1 MFYTSTHKYAYT
13 HVRNMFNA
21 GNVFEHPDHSTAVV
35 VTSLGGTA
43 RISAKYPCEDVL
55 CGAEPKGVAEPKL
68 VADLNIYSSIIYHK
82 HNILFL

>member
-1 MFYTSTHKYAYT
+1 MFYTSTQKYAYT
-13 HVRNMFNA
+13 PVRNMFNA

-55 CGAEPKGVAEPKL
+55 CGAARHASVEPVA
-68 VADLNIYSSIIYHK
+68 N
-82 HNILFL
+82 